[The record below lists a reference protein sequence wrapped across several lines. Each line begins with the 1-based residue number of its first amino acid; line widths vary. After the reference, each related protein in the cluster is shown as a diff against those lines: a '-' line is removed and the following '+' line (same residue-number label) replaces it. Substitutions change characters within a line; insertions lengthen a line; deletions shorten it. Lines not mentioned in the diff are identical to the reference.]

1 MKVIFTVLIT
11 IVLYNSILCVN
22 YDLVN
27 GTEKIIPSLQPK
39 ETYIFYIPAQFYYG
53 ATIDVSYKS
62 NNSLAILYLYT
73 YESASKSTSNYLK
86 KNSFPMSSKKVN
98 GEYVYTVESL
108 VIRYATQYFAV
119 EVTPSYAISDF
130 KIKIN
135 FENVAIDL
143 TNGIPKNIKISKK
156 DYQYYLFVKSTML
169 QVDLFKITTKKNNL
183 YRFSINI
190 FETKAKSE
198 NYITKERADF
208 TTSTK
213 NDEVIYSI
221 EYTVSSSLTE
231 YVALEIVPYLDID
244 IVARVDVVGGAY
256 DISKGISNTVN
267 NLTAGY
273 NYYFFLPSSL
283 YENHLFNLTMNN
295 MNGKPFQSLYVNEY
309 VNKSE
314 KVISSEKQAITISS
328 TINRELFTSFTHTTV
343 KTDTKYIALM
353 INPDY
358 NISYITINYEGEKCA
373 YDLSDGIPLNLT
385 KIKSGYNYFF
395 FIPNTLYQNNSIS
408 LVMNKKGSNPITSA
422 IFRELETRSSINHL
436 STNTRSISVSTEKDE
451 MVSNFSYFVKMLKT
465 RYLSL
470 ILKFN
475 DNLDYMSIKINIE
488 GGLYDLSDG
497 VSLNATNLKAGFSYY
512 FFVPATKY
520 QNQIINL
527 QMNNMN
533 KQPFSLVNIQE
544 HKAKESAS
552 LESKS
557 KSVTMITENSELVSS
572 FTYSINN
579 FDTKYLALI
588 ITPDYDINN
597 ITVKVDMA
605 GGSYDLSNGVPLN
618 LKELKSG
625 FSYYFFI
632 SAGIYDSAAIDLTFE
647 NMSNQ
652 PFSYVNIYEH
662 STKSSFILNTTKQIN
677 TTIQNNEITSSL
689 AYSIKSEN
697 TKLLALEIKPTDDI
711 DDFVINID
719 VQQHLY
725 ILYNGV
731 PANIKNVKS
740 GYAYYFLVSSSLY
753 KINSF
758 ILTMSNIKSKP
769 LSDVEIF
776 EYSSSD
782 ISKITYLQSA
792 KKSITMSTRN
802 NELTSRFA
810 YTTTDSKTQYV
821 CFKIEPVN
829 DLNYLEAKIYVDF
842 NEYQLKYEEE
852 KTPIFS
858 LKGGAKYYIYI

>member
-1 MKVIFTVLIT
+1 MKVIFTLLIT

-328 TINRELFTSFTHTTV
+328 TINRE
-343 KTDTKYIALM
+343 
-353 INPDY
+353 
-358 NISYITINYEGEKCA
+358 
-373 YDLSDGIPLNLT
+373 
-385 KIKSGYNYFF
+385 
-395 FIPNTLYQNNSIS
+395 
-408 LVMNKKGSNPITSA
+408 
-422 IFRELETRSSINHL
+422 
-436 STNTRSISVSTEKDE
+436 
-451 MVSNFSYFVKMLKT
+451 
-465 RYLSL
+465 
-470 ILKFN
+470 
-475 DNLDYMSIKINIE
+475 
-488 GGLYDLSDG
+488 
-497 VSLNATNLKAGFSYY
+497 
-512 FFVPATKY
+512 
-520 QNQIINL
+520 
-527 QMNNMN
+527 
-533 KQPFSLVNIQE
+533 
-544 HKAKESAS
+544 
-552 LESKS
+552 
-557 KSVTMITENSELVSS
+557 
-572 FTYSINN
+572 
-579 FDTKYLALI
+579 
-588 ITPDYDINN
+588 
-597 ITVKVDMA
+597 
-605 GGSYDLSNGVPLN
+605 
-618 LKELKSG
+618 
-625 FSYYFFI
+625 
-632 SAGIYDSAAIDLTFE
+632 
-647 NMSNQ
+647 
-652 PFSYVNIYEH
+652 
-662 STKSSFILNTTKQIN
+662 
-677 TTIQNNEITSSL
+677 
-689 AYSIKSEN
+689 
-697 TKLLALEIKPTDDI
+697 
-711 DDFVINID
+711 
-719 VQQHLY
+719 
-725 ILYNGV
+725 
-731 PANIKNVKS
+731 
-740 GYAYYFLVSSSLY
+740 
-753 KINSF
+753 
-758 ILTMSNIKSKP
+758 
-769 LSDVEIF
+769 
-776 EYSSSD
+776 
-782 ISKITYLQSA
+782 
-792 KKSITMSTRN
+792 
-802 NELTSRFA
+802 
-810 YTTTDSKTQYV
+810 
-821 CFKIEPVN
+821 
-829 DLNYLEAKIYVDF
+829 
-842 NEYQLKYEEE
+842 
-852 KTPIFS
+852 
-858 LKGGAKYYIYI
+858 

>member
-1 MKVIFTVLIT
+1 MKVIFTLLIT

-533 KQPFSLVNIQE
+533 KQPF
-544 HKAKESAS
+544 
-552 LESKS
+552 
-557 KSVTMITENSELVSS
+557 
-572 FTYSINN
+572 
-579 FDTKYLALI
+579 
-588 ITPDYDINN
+588 
-597 ITVKVDMA
+597 
-605 GGSYDLSNGVPLN
+605 
-618 LKELKSG
+618 
-625 FSYYFFI
+625 
-632 SAGIYDSAAIDLTFE
+632 
-647 NMSNQ
+647 
-652 PFSYVNIYEH
+652 
-662 STKSSFILNTTKQIN
+662 
-677 TTIQNNEITSSL
+677 
-689 AYSIKSEN
+689 
-697 TKLLALEIKPTDDI
+697 
-711 DDFVINID
+711 
-719 VQQHLY
+719 HL
-725 ILYNGV
+725 
-731 PANIKNVKS
+731 
-740 GYAYYFLVSSSLY
+740 
-753 KINSF
+753 
-758 ILTMSNIKSKP
+758 
-769 LSDVEIF
+769 
-776 EYSSSD
+776 
-782 ISKITYLQSA
+782 
-792 KKSITMSTRN
+792 
-802 NELTSRFA
+802 
-810 YTTTDSKTQYV
+810 
-821 CFKIEPVN
+821 
-829 DLNYLEAKIYVDF
+829 
-842 NEYQLKYEEE
+842 
-852 KTPIFS
+852 
-858 LKGGAKYYIYI
+858 